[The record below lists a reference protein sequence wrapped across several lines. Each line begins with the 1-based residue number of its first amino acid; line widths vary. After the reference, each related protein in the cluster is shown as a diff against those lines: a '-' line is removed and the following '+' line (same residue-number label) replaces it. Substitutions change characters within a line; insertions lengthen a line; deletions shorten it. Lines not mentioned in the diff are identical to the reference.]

1 MSDKT
6 MIMKAFNTHFFD
18 FMNDIIRV
26 FPENENIIIAKN
38 SFEMIK
44 KANPTSIIKVWYSH
58 IYLKYADVIDAG
70 NVDFFFDKDY
80 SEDLAT
86 MSNSKD
92 IMKIIDNIREPLRN
106 TSVANKEH
114 SAEYIKNL
122 TKLAKA
128 YSNFTP

>member
-6 MIMKAFNTHFFD
+6 MLMKAFNTHFFD

-26 FPENENIIIAKN
+26 FPENENIIVAKK
-38 SFEMIK
+38 SFEMVK
-44 KANPTSIIKVWYSH
+44 RANPTSIIKVWYSH

-86 MSNSKD
+86 MANSKE

-106 TSVANKEH
+106 TSDVNKEH
-114 SAEYIKNL
+114 SVEYIKNL
-122 TKLAKA
+122 TKIAKA
-128 YSNFTP
+128 YAGI